1 MIYVKAG
8 IINVDVIATDGAEEC
23 VWGAK
28 GNVGSKGECLSLKQS
43 MSHFSP
49 RVQTESK
56 KQIGRKW
63 RSEHLMKRRNINL
76 HMRQL
81 YSQR

>member
-28 GNVGSKGECLSLKQS
+28 GNVGIG
-43 MSHFSP
+43 
-49 RVQTESK
+49 TK
-56 KQIGRKW
+56 KEKIYII
-63 RSEHLMKRRNINL
+63 L
-76 HMRQL
+76 
-81 YSQR
+81 